1 VRDLRVVGVS
11 DDGRHLVLAGL
22 SELAGEFRIPID
34 ARLRSAV
41 RGHLDDS
48 RLELRDEEPPTP
60 RAIQARIRA
69 GASVAELAQWSG
81 LPLDRL
87 TAYAHP
93 VLAERSQVVQE
104 ARSARIG
111 DDGTP
116 LGELVDGRLFG
127 QDIDLDEA
135 EWDAWRGPDG
145 RWTVQLVYPAHGRLQ
160 VASWR
165 WDPASR
171 RVAAAD
177 APAESLLRGG
187 PATHGAASIA
197 ARQAALFG
205 APTIPTPPP
214 PNALPYDAPA
224 GITGPDD
231 TAGRAE
237 TAASDLVAPV
247 GPAGRARRASVPS
260 WTQIRE
266 TARMP
271 SAPSADPAE

>member
-22 SELAGEFRIPID
+22 SEPASEFRIPID
-34 ARLRSAV
+34 GRLQSAV

-81 LPLDRL
+81 LPLERL
-87 TAYAHP
+87 AAYAHP
-93 VLAERSQVVQE
+93 VLAERTQVVHD
-104 ARSARIG
+104 ARDAPIG
-111 DDGTP
+111 ERGTP
-116 LGELVDGRLFG
+116 LGELVDERLFA

-165 WDPASR
+165 WDPLNR
-171 RVAAAD
+171 RISAAD

-187 PATHGAASIA
+187 PATHGAASVA

-205 APTIPTPPP
+205 APTSPGGLPFEPPAQGSAVP
-214 PNALPYDAPA
+214 VEAPA
-224 GITGPDD
+224 T
-231 TAGRAE
+231 
-237 TAASDLVAPV
+237 S
-247 GPAGRARRASVPS
+247 RARRAAVPS
-260 WTQIRE
+260 WSEIRE

-271 SAPSADPAE
+271 SAPATDQGD

>member
-1 VRDLRVVGVS
+1 MRDLRIVGVS

-22 SELAGEFRIPID
+22 SEPAGEFRIPID
-34 ARLRSAV
+34 GRLQSAV

-48 RLELRDEEPPTP
+48 RLELRDDEPPTP

-81 LPLDRL
+81 LSLERL
-87 TAYAHP
+87 AAYAHP
-93 VLAERSQVVQE
+93 VLAERTQVVHDARE
-104 ARSARIG
+104 ARVGES
-111 DDGTP
+111 GTP
-116 LGELVDGRLFG
+116 LGELVDERLFA

-165 WDPASR
+165 WDPLSR
-171 RVAAAD
+171 RVSAAD

-187 PATHGAASIA
+187 PATHGSASIA

-205 APTIPTPPP
+205 AATPPQP
-214 PNALPYDAPA
+214 APGGLPFEGPAPA
-224 GITGPDD
+224 AVP
-231 TAGRAE
+231 
-237 TAASDLVAPV
+237 ASPHDVP
-247 GPAGRARRASVPS
+247 PAGRTRRASVPS
-260 WTQIRE
+260 WTEIRE

-271 SAPSADPAE
+271 SAPATDPGE